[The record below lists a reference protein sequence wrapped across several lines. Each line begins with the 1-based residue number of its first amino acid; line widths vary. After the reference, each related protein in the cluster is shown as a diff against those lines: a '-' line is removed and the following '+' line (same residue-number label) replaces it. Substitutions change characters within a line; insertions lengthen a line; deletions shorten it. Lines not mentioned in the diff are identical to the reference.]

1 MTHPHKKR
9 ERLLFALSLSAL
21 TLFAFASTR
30 FFFKLDLSEGKA
42 HTLSEAARTL
52 YKDLPDTL
60 RISYYISQSLKDKHP
75 GPAAIED
82 FLHEL
87 ASVSRASIRVR
98 IIDPSKDPSEA
109 ESFGVAAQ
117 QLQVVERSEQR
128 VALVYTGIVVEYLD
142 RYETI
147 PALIDTSTLEYDLVK
162 AVRKLVRNS
171 SATAGFLVGD
181 ADKSLAND
189 YPSLVAT
196 LQRAGYQAQELQR
209 GQPIEAGLSVL
220 FVLGNAALDRYDAY
234 FVDQYLMSGG
244 KVFFAIKGVDV
255 NPDYGLAASA
265 LPEGGFLSAMQAYG
279 LELRR
284 ELVLDQLNL
293 TVPFQTASASGASTI
308 RYVRYPHWLA
318 IDERYA
324 NASHPISAGFSG
336 LDLFWPSPLVL
347 RSVPGV
353 SAVELVKTSPKAWK
367 QTKELAA
374 GPDEA
379 YLYENE
385 RAATEG
391 QYLMAAALSGN
402 FTSAFAGGDLPARE
416 GEAPLPA
423 PLPRS
428 ADTRIVAV
436 SSADFLT
443 ELVRMSGSGFNL
455 SFALAAADWLSS
467 DEDLVAIRS
476 RAERD
481 LRLNK
486 LSDENAR
493 SLLISLS
500 YIVNLLIIPAMV
512 IGYGI
517 SRSYKRTKRER
528 TARAGGETKA

>member
-1 MTHPHKKR
+1 MIHPHRKR
-9 ERLLFALSLSAL
+9 ERLLFALSLTAL
-21 TLFAFASTR
+21 ALAALASTR
-30 FFFKLDLSEGKA
+30 FFLKLDLSEGRA
-42 HTLSEAARTL
+42 HTLSAAARNL
-52 YKDLPDTL
+52 YKDIPDTV
-60 RISYYISQSLKDKHP
+60 RISYYISKALKDKHP

-87 ASVSRASIRVR
+87 ASASRGAIRVR
-98 IIDPSKDPSEA
+98 VLDPGKDPAEA

-117 QLQVVERSEQR
+117 QLQIVERSEQR
-128 VALVYTGIVVEYLD
+128 VALVHTGIVIEYLD

-147 PALIDTSTLEYDLVK
+147 PALIDTATLEYDLVK

-171 SATAGFLVGD
+171 GAIAGFLVGD
-181 ADKSLAND
+181 ADKSLGND

-196 LQRAGYQAQELQR
+196 LQRAGYQPQELQR
-209 GQPIEAGLSVL
+209 GQAIDPGISVL

-234 FVDQYLMSGG
+234 FVDQYLMNGG

-255 NPDYGLAASA
+255 NPDYGLAARA
-265 LPEGGFLSAMQAYG
+265 LPEGGFLSALQAYG

-293 TVPFQTASASGASTI
+293 TVPFQTGGAGGASTI

-318 IDERYA
+318 IDARFVD
-324 NASHPISAGFSG
+324 ASHPIGAGFSG
-336 LDLFWPSPLVL
+336 LDLFWPSPLIL
-347 RSVPGV
+347 RSVAGV

-374 GPDEA
+374 GPEEA

-385 RAATEG
+385 RASTEG
-391 QYLMAAALSGN
+391 QYVLAAALSGS
-402 FTSAFAGGDLPARE
+402 FTSAFAGGDLPSRE

-423 PLPRS
+423 PLARS
-428 ADTRIVAV
+428 PDTRIVAL

-467 DEDLVAIRS
+467 DEDLAAIRS

-493 SLLISLS
+493 ALLISLT
-500 YIVNLLIIPAMV
+500 YVINLFIIPAAA

-517 SRSYKRTKRER
+517 ARSHKRSKRER
-528 TARAGGETKA
+528 IARARGETEA